1 MHTSILLNIIF
12 DIEIFM
18 AHIVRY
24 RRIEL
29 LLKEKNKLILYSGPN
44 SKNMQ
49 FDAVAYIYMTKTS
62 DESLIA
68 CNANQRDLY
77 NRRLLTKMHIWP
89 KLSLY
94 ISQKNV

>member
-1 MHTSILLNIIF
+1 MHMCILLNIIF

-18 AHIVRY
+18 AHIRY

-68 CNANQRDLY
+68 CNVNQRDIY
-77 NRRLLTKMHIWP
+77 NRRLLT
-89 KLSLY
+89 
-94 ISQKNV
+94 